1 MYLNYY
7 FCLYQKVYL
16 RERPH
21 DVPDAARMSWWAPL
35 VIAREDALDFNND
48 TTTIW
53 MKNKKELDINDLPG
67 EGHFIIVNP
76 EEIGKSL

>member
-1 MYLNYY
+1 M
-7 FCLYQKVYL
+7 YL

-21 DVPDAARMSWWAPL
+21 DVPDAAKMSWWAPL
-35 VIAREDALDFNND
+35 VIARENSFDFYKHI
-48 TTTIW
+48 TITW

-67 EGHFIIVNP
+67 EGQFIIVNP